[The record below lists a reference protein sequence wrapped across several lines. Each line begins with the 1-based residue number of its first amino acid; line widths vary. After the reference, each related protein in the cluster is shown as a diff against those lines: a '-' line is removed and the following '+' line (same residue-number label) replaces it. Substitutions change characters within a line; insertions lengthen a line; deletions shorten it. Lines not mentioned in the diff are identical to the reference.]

1 MFDDFEDLEI
11 PTFEPRFGQPETS
24 FYDEMNHEI
33 EGILKDQAKT
43 KDEALSPE
51 AREILDEEAMVM
63 SGAVPVWEVDIDV
76 NLMIQ
81 ARQESELEEIK
92 NSLKHESYNVYG
104 EHGIKA
110 PYLEPTWF
118 AFREDTMDD
127 ILEKAGTSL
136 DKPLFERLNIRPVIV
151 SDAGDKE
158 KIFLARFEFPK
169 YGAGLQYP
177 EADLG
182 TKEKCLAWIDFL
194 AGMHYGCCEMLMVVG
209 EVTTKPENFPSQ
221 DGEKGPVPPVPD
233 EVFDERFTENKTL
246 HNYIWLESDN
256 AEGLMDGVGGEA
268 EPANP
273 HWFFRVNCIGKQKW
287 PYPGEFVG
295 LGNRIFPNLP
305 WSISPDEPKFHPF
318 LFSGMFMDTVF
329 ITSGH
334 VLEVENTADGFCKVR
349 VKWREKEIWAYPTD
363 FAQYAEGD
371 RVTIMKNITATKT
384 SELWKDEDL
393 WSFDEDVWRVAPIT
407 YYGKGF
413 GW

>member
-1 MFDDFEDLEI
+1 MFDELDLEI
-11 PTFEPRFGQPETS
+11 PTFEPTKFDKPETS
-24 FYDEMNHEI
+24 LFEGMTREI
-33 EGILKDQAKT
+33 EGIFRDQART
-43 KDEALSPE
+43 KDEALSSE
-51 AREILDEEAMVM
+51 VKEILEEQGEQLIG
-63 SGAVPVWEVDIDV
+63 STPVWEIDGDV
-76 NLMIQ
+76 NAMIQ
-81 ARQESELEEIK
+81 ARHESELEEIR

-136 DKPLFERLNIRPVIV
+136 EKPMFERLNIRPVVV

-158 KIFLARFEFPK
+158 KLFLARFEFPK
-169 YGAGLQYP
+169 YGAALHFP

-182 TKEKCLAWIDFL
+182 MATEKCLGWIDFL
-194 AGMHYGCCEMLMVVG
+194 SGMHYGCCEMLMVVG
-209 EVTTKPENFPSQ
+209 EVSTKTEDFPSQ
-221 DGEKGPVPPVPD
+221 DGEGPVPPVPD
-233 EVFDERFTENKTL
+233 ELFDEKFTEDKTL

-256 AEGLMDGVGGEA
+256 TEGLMDGVGGEA

-305 WSISPDEPKFHPF
+305 WSNSPDDPKFHPF

-329 ITSGH
+329 ITSG
-334 VLEVENTADGFCKVR
+334 VVTAVEKVDGYYKVQ
-349 VKWREKEIWAYPTD
+349 VQWREQEVWAYPTD
-363 FAQYAEGD
+363 FAQYEEGD
-371 RVTIMKNITATKT
+371 RVTICKNIKTLKT

-393 WSFDEDVWRVAPIT
+393 WSFDDEIWRVVPIT